1 MSGAELT
8 LPTDDSK
15 SEHDTSSPTKRNQ
28 SLAKSKGGNSPTSK
42 NTGGGGGGGGGSR
55 SPNSNVGKSS
65 AAHKLGSS
73 QSSNNTS
80 SNNHSKDKLPSRGNS
95 QQHIASGRCS
105 SKVMARYIICSLLLE
120 LVQDRTY

>member
-42 NTGGGGGGGGGSR
+42 TTGGGGGGGGSR
-55 SPNSNVGKSS
+55 SPNSNVGKLS
-65 AAHKLGSS
+65 AAHKVGSS

-80 SNNHSKDKLPSRGNS
+80 SNNNSKDKLPSRGNS

-105 SKVMARYIICSLLLE
+105 SKVMARYTICSLLLLE
-120 LVQDRTY
+120 LV